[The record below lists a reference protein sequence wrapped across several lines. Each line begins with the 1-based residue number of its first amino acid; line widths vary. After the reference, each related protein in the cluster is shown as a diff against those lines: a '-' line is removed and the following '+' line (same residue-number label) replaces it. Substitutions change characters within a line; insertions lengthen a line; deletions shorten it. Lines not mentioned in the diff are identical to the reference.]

1 MRFQVKK
8 WAAMLLCAAMLLAG
22 CSGATRE
29 PTTPQPDFVEG
40 RMVLTDDRSAAPTYA
55 PESPAID
62 DTPALPGVTALSAEG
77 EEPEPIITDE
87 ESTSASTATSAKR
100 KVTTVSGEVRAV
112 WISYLDLGPI
122 LTGKTAHQFTA
133 SVESMFDNIKE
144 YGLNTVFVQVRPF
157 GDALYDSEYF
167 PWSYLC
173 TGTEGRDPGY
183 DPLEILVGAAKERGL
198 RIEAWLNPYRV
209 RTAGSTKALAA
220 SNQAKIWLNAG
231 DGGVIRYNGVISY
244 NPASKKAQDLIVN
257 GALEIVRNY
266 AVDGIHID
274 DYFYPHTA
282 AAFDK
287 TSYAA
292 YQQGGGTASLANWR
306 RANVETL
313 IKKMYTAIKKEHS
326 DVLFGVSPQSSIQNN
341 YNAQYLDVEKIAST
355 KGYCDYICPQ
365 IYFGFDNGTQPFAET
380 LDAWSGMI
388 GDSGVELYAGL
399 AVYKCGVKDSWAGN
413 GANEWVQSKSLLKK
427 MVTYS
432 RDVDHYEGFAL
443 YRYDSLF
450 KPETAVKAH
459 IQTEAANLKKLF
471 ET

>member
-8 WAAMLLCAAMLLAG
+8 WAVLLLCAAMMLAG

-29 PTTPQPDFVEG
+29 ATATESDFVEG
-40 RMVLTDDRSAAPTYA
+40 RMVLTDDRPVASLPYA

-62 DTPALPGVTALSAEG
+62 DAPALPGVTALSAGG

-87 ESTSASTATSAKR
+87 EAVSASTSTKR
-100 KVTTVSGEVRAV
+100 KITTVSGEVRAV

-122 LTGKTAHQFTA
+122 LTGKTARQFTA
-133 SVESMFDNIKE
+133 SVGSMFDKIE
-144 YGLNTVFVQVRPF
+144 DYGLNTVFVQVRPF

-183 DPLEILVGAAKERGL
+183 DPLEIMVSAAKERGL

-209 RTAGSTKALAA
+209 RTAGSTKALSA
-220 SNQAKIWLNAG
+220 SNQAKKWLNAG
-231 DGGVIRYNGVISY
+231 DTSVIRYNNVISY
-244 NPASKKAQDLIVN
+244 NPASKKAQDLIIN
-257 GALEIVRNY
+257 GAIEIVRNY

-274 DYFYPHTA
+274 DYFYPHTDK
-282 AAFDK
+282 AFDK

-292 YQQGGGTASLANWR
+292 YQKEGGTASLANWR
-306 RANVETL
+306 RSNVETL
-313 IKKMYTAIKKEHS
+313 IKKMYAAIKKEHS
-326 DVLFGVSPQSSIQNN
+326 GVLFGVSPQSSIYNN
-341 YNAQYLDVEKIAST
+341 YNAQYLDVEKISST
-355 KGYCDYICPQ
+355 RGYCDYICPQ

-380 LDAWSGMI
+380 LDAWNDMI
-388 GDSGVELYAGL
+388 GNSGVDLYAGL
-399 AVYKCGVKDSWAGN
+399 AVYKCGVKDTWAGD
-413 GANEWVQSKSLLKK
+413 GVNEWTQNKNLLRQ
-427 MVTYS
+427 MVEYS

-450 KPETAVKAH
+450 KPEATVKAH
-459 IQTEAANLKKLF
+459 VQAEAANLKKLF
-471 ET
+471 